1 MLQKFLSY
9 VAFFF
14 TNLEFIRAF
23 ANELKERYHGDNP
36 MAAASEVNVATIQD
50 AAERHP
56 ELAAAAA
63 KLDGPG
69 IARSTASGA
78 FADLFRFVL
87 DNPALFLSL
96 LDRFFGPAGGD
107 GKDDN
112 LEPDNLE
119 PGEDKVN
126 DGGDGDGE
134 DEPSTDA

>member
-36 MAAASEVNVATIQD
+36 MAAASEVNVTTIQD

-78 FADLFRFVL
+78 FADLFRFIL

-96 LDRFFGPAGGD
+96 LDRFFGPADGD
-107 GKDDN
+107 GED
-112 LEPDNLE
+112 DNLE

-126 DGGDGDGE
+126 DGGDGDGD

>member
-1 MLQKFLSY
+1 MCIRDRSY

-36 MAAASEVNVATIQD
+36 MAAASEVNVATIQA

-56 ELAAAAA
+56 ELAAAAD

-87 DNPALFLSL
+87 ENPALFLSL
-96 LDRFFGPAGGD
+96 LDRFFGPADGEGD
-107 GKDDN
+107 N
-112 LEPDNLE
+112 DNLE

>member
-9 VAFFF
+9 AAFFF
-14 TNLEFIRAF
+14 PNLEFIREF

-36 MAAASEVNVATIQD
+36 MAAASEVNGATIQA

-56 ELAAAAA
+56 ELAEAAA

-69 IARSTASGA
+69 IARSITSGA

-87 DNPALFLSL
+87 ENPALFLSL
-96 LDRFFGPAGGD
+96 LDRFFGPADGEGD
-107 GKDDN
+107 N
-112 LEPDNLE
+112 DNLE
-119 PGEDKVN
+119 PGEDEVN

-134 DEPSTDA
+134 DEGKPSTDA

>member
-1 MLQKFLSY
+1 MFHKVLSHI
-9 VAFFF
+9 AFFF
-14 TNLEFIRAF
+14 TNLELIRAF
-23 ANELKERYHGDNP
+23 ANEIKERYHGDSP
-36 MAAASEVNVATIQD
+36 MANASEVNGATIQD
-50 AAERHP
+50 AVERHP

-78 FADLFRFVL
+78 FADLFRFIL

-96 LDRFFGPAGGD
+96 LDRFFGPADGD
-107 GKDDN
+107 GED
-112 LEPDNLE
+112 DNLE

-126 DGGDGDGE
+126 DGGDGDGD